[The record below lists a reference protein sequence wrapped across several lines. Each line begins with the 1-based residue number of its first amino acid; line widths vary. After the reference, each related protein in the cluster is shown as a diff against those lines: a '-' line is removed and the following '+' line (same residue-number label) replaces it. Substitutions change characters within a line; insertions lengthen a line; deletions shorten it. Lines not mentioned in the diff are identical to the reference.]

1 VQLANPKNSKRTLYI
16 PGKGIDARSAVLRLR
31 RTGARATLTYK
42 KRYLSRSAIKRQQ
55 EEETEVADAD
65 AVDSILRALG
75 YKVALVYEK
84 RRLTWTLDETEIVID
99 ELPFGW
105 FMEIEGSETEITKVE
120 RKLGASGL
128 EAELETYPALT
139 RIHGTENGDVIEA
152 RFAKS
157 SGRSNR
163 TRVCERKDGLA
174 VSTLTRRN
182 LHPLFYSKA
191 CNKARI
197 DAEVHRL
204 LQRTS
209 IRVQRTIE
217 A

>member
-1 VQLANPKNSKRTLYI
+1 MPIEIEKKYRLTGRQRSQLLRKLEAVGATRESEEFEENTLYS
-16 PGKGIDARSAVLRLR
+16 GKGIEVGSSVLRLR
-31 RTGARATLTYK
+31 RAGDRATLTYK
-42 KRYLSRSAIKRQQ
+42 KRFPSRSAVKRQQ
-55 EEETEVADAD
+55 EDETEVADAE

-105 FMEIEGSETEITKVE
+105 FMEIEGSETEIIKVE

-163 TRVCERKDGLA
+163 RASANEKTG
-174 VSTLTRRN
+174 
-182 LHPLFYSKA
+182 
-191 CNKARI
+191 
-197 DAEVHRL
+197 
-204 LQRTS
+204 
-209 IRVQRTIE
+209 
-217 A
+217 